1 MVLPALNEE
10 ETVADVI
17 ATIMPLYG
25 TLVDEI
31 IVLDSGSTDAT
42 AERALAAG
50 ATALGEPA
58 GFMRVVTHEAAGRR

>member
-1 MVLPALNEE
+1 MADNGSADRLAGVVLPALNEE

-31 IVLDSGSTDAT
+31 IV
-42 AERALAAG
+42 RALV
-50 ATALGEPA
+50 TADEVGL
-58 GFMRVVTHEAAGRR
+58 